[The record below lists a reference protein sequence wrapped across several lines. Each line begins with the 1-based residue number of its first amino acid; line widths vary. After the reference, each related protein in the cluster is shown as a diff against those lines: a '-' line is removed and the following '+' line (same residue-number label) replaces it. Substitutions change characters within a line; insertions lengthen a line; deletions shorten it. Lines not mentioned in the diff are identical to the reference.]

1 MNYKKLFSI
10 VAIAAVM
17 FSVITAATAVLKN
30 DESKVVVTIK
40 GNIKNVSYNG
50 HLQSSIGYTVESS
63 SSNYTTDDFVCYA
76 TDSVSATKA
85 GVYAMGISS
94 DDFCNVNPNFKDVEF
109 VVVDGCLSISDDVML
124 QPLASEN

>member
-10 VAIAAVM
+10 VAIASVM
-17 FSVITAATAVLKN
+17 FTVITAASTVLKN

-63 SSNYTTDDFVCYA
+63 SANYTTDDFVCYA

-109 VVVDGCLSISDDVML
+109 VVVDGCLSITDDVML
-124 QPLASEN
+124 QPLASEK

>member
-1 MNYKKLFSI
+1 MKYKKLFSV

-17 FSVITAATAVLKN
+17 FTVISAATTVLKN

-50 HLQSSIGYTVESS
+50 QMQSSIGYTVESS
-63 SSNYTTDDFVCYA
+63 SANYTTDDFVCYA
-76 TDSVSATKA
+76 IDSVSATKA

-94 DDFCNVNPNFKDVEF
+94 DDFFNVNPNFKDVEF
-109 VVVDGCLSISDDVML
+109 VVVDGSLSISDDVML
-124 QPLASEN
+124 QPLASEK